1 MRTNLE
7 DVEKEGHRIVAKYEM
22 KKLNMGKE
30 KHGKEAFEE
39 VQSLSMVDLS
49 ILSNKAHD
57 IIKKDFESTIG
68 EGSDCTLYLHQVEVK
83 EKW

>member
-30 KHGKEAFEE
+30 KDGKEAFEE

-49 ILSNKAHD
+49 ILSIKHMILSRKISNLPLGKAQTARY
-57 IIKKDFESTIG
+57 IYIKWK
-68 EGSDCTLYLHQVEVK
+68 
-83 EKW
+83 

>member
-1 MRTNLE
+1 
-7 DVEKEGHRIVAKYEM
+7 
-22 KKLNMGKE
+22 
-30 KHGKEAFEE
+30 
-39 VQSLSMVDLS
+39 MVDLS